1 MVAAPAEIASSLD
14 SELGLE
20 LIRGSPARV
29 LSPGP
34 LGAMRVEDYCRQ
46 VNGLAALLGES
57 AAQASHVLNLCENRY
72 RFLVLLGAALTRGL
86 PNLLPPSRAPNVVK
100 EMLARYPSAI
110 AIGDDRYADGVQ
122 LDALPERYISLPRQL
137 PQGDAQRPVIAAEQ
151 LAVIG
156 FTSGSSGPPKP
167 QQKRWANF
175 CLSTRRNLEL
185 IEGLAGT
192 DAQAVATVPPQH
204 MYGMETSVL
213 MPLRGGLSIYQGR
226 PFFPAD
232 IVAALSTLPGPR
244 LLITTPVHLKALI
257 DSDLLIPPLTLI
269 LSATAP
275 LDPALAE
282 RAERRT
288 GARVLELFG
297 STETCVVGYRQTA
310 NETDWRPH
318 PGVRLKSIDDGT
330 QVEAPWLDDP
340 VVLHDRMELQADGGF
355 RLIGRHTDHLE
366 IAGKRASLGEINRR
380 LLALPGVQ
388 DAVVFVPNPA
398 AKVARLAALVV
409 APGACERE
417 LVNALRDS
425 VDPVFLPRPLRLVD
439 QLPRNETGKLPRQ
452 ALLAAL
458 KIDESSA

>member
-122 LDALPERYISLPRQL
+122 LDALEAS
-137 PQGDAQRPVIAAEQ
+137 GKADNTVVI
-151 LAVIG
+151 